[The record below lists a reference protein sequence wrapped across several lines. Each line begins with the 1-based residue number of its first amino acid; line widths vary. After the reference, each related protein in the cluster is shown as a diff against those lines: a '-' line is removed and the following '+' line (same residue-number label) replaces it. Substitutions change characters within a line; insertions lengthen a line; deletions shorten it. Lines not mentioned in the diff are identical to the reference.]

1 MKKMNNT
8 KSGCIL
14 LFLLLVSI
22 FQANAANRQY
32 APMAASDFNLTINNE
47 VQVSD
52 RVLEVDISLLNINTT
67 APFELATVQAGI
79 LMNSAIYNGGTIT
92 VAMVAGSSQLVNP
105 PTNTLFDQVT
115 NAIKVT
121 PKSGPGAG
129 TGTILSLLTPGTR
142 VCRLRITNTV
152 PFTAGTRA
160 NLTFNFT
167 TVPYPTKV
175 AQYIGVTNTQLVC
188 DLTNCFSTSANI
200 VLNAPPTAYGVSG
213 SGSYCQG
220 TGGIPVDLAN
230 SETGVTYTL
239 YNGTTALAPTI
250 AGTGSAISF
259 GNQLAGTYTV
269 KGTNFGGTVDMTGS
283 AVITETP
290 SLQAGVAI
298 ASDLN
303 NVCDGTTVT
312 LTATPTNGGSSP
324 TYQWYNGIVAVGT
337 NSATYSYIPVNGDAI
352 TVQMTSNAT
361 PCLSGSPTT
370 SNTVNMIVNA
380 LVPASVAIA
389 SDLNNVCAGST
400 VTLTATPTNGGSS
413 PTYQWYNGIVAVG
426 INSATYSYIPVNG
439 DAITVQM
446 TSNSPCASTNPA
458 TSNLVSMIINPVL
471 AASVSISASINPVS
485 AGNPVTFTAI
495 PVGGGT
501 APVYQWYNGLNS
513 VGSNLDTFTYT
524 PTDGDVISLVM
535 TSNATCVTGSPAL
548 SNLITMSVSVG
559 TSIDEHKISIDIYSR
574 NKNIFVN
581 CSQKANQIYIYN
593 TLGSLVMM
601 ENNVTGL
608 KEFYMNTNPYA
619 YYFVRVVTDYNVYTQ
634 KVLLK

>member
-352 TVQMTSNAT
+352 TVQMTSN
-361 PCLSGSPTT
+361 
-370 SNTVNMIVNA
+370 
-380 LVPASVAIA
+380 
-389 SDLNNVCAGST
+389 
-400 VTLTATPTNGGSS
+400 
-413 PTYQWYNGIVAVG
+413 
-426 INSATYSYIPVNG
+426 
-439 DAITVQM
+439 
-446 TSNSPCASTNPA
+446 SPCASTNPA

>member
-239 YNGTTALAPTI
+239 YNGTTALTPTI

-337 NSATYSYIPVNGDAI
+337 
-352 TVQMTSNAT
+352 
-361 PCLSGSPTT
+361 
-370 SNTVNMIVNA
+370 
-380 LVPASVAIA
+380 
-389 SDLNNVCAGST
+389 
-400 VTLTATPTNGGSS
+400 
-413 PTYQWYNGIVAVG
+413 
-426 INSATYSYIPVNG
+426 NSATYSYIPVNG

-601 ENNVTGL
+601 ENDVTGL

>member
-1 MKKMNNT
+1 
-8 KSGCIL
+8 
-14 LFLLLVSI
+14 
-22 FQANAANRQY
+22 
-32 APMAASDFNLTINNE
+32 
-47 VQVSD
+47 
-52 RVLEVDISLLNINTT
+52 
-67 APFELATVQAGI
+67 
-79 LMNSAIYNGGTIT
+79 
-92 VAMVAGSSQLVNP
+92 
-105 PTNTLFDQVT
+105 
-115 NAIKVT
+115 
-121 PKSGPGAG
+121 
-129 TGTILSLLTPGTR
+129 
-142 VCRLRITNTV
+142 
-152 PFTAGTRA
+152 
-160 NLTFNFT
+160 
-167 TVPYPTKV
+167 
-175 AQYIGVTNTQLVC
+175 
-188 DLTNCFSTSANI
+188 
-200 VLNAPPTAYGVSG
+200 
-213 SGSYCQG
+213 
-220 TGGIPVDLAN
+220 
-230 SETGVTYTL
+230 
-239 YNGTTALAPTI
+239 
-250 AGTGSAISF
+250 
-259 GNQLAGTYTV
+259 LAGTYTV

-337 NSATYSYIPVNGDAI
+337 
-352 TVQMTSNAT
+352 
-361 PCLSGSPTT
+361 
-370 SNTVNMIVNA
+370 
-380 LVPASVAIA
+380 
-389 SDLNNVCAGST
+389 
-400 VTLTATPTNGGSS
+400 
-413 PTYQWYNGIVAVG
+413 
-426 INSATYSYIPVNG
+426 NSATYSYIPVNG